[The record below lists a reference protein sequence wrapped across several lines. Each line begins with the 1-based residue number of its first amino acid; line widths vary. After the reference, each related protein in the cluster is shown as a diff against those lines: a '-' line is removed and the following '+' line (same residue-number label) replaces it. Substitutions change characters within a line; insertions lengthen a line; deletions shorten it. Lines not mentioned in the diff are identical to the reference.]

1 MLYPK
6 EKQQKN
12 IDKYVSKLAIGD
24 EVLRDKIIATE
35 KQTKPPL
42 RYSESMLIKEL
53 EKKEIGRPS
62 TYSQI
67 ITKIQDPKRDYVRK
81 ETREGKPYEY
91 YELVLIDKSIL
102 RKQLTGNLEH
112 NKNKLFPTDTGKM
125 VNQFLS
131 ENFDNI
137 FNYQFTAE
145 VETKLDKIS
154 NGDIQWNLVVD
165 NVYKLFSPIVKKLSG
180 GKVTSYKNNKKKL
193 LGKTSDNQPIY
204 AYLGKYGALVQKG
217 EKDSEECQYAGL
229 LKEQTLDT
237 ITLKDAMKLLSY
249 PKELGLINRKKVIIK
264 RGRYGFYIQHG
275 SNTCSLDKECDVDS
289 LTIKNIKQYL
299 TDNQDKVLGTYKNKD
314 IYLKT
319 GKYGPYIQYQK
330 KNYSIKNNTITLEE
344 AIEIVQYPKKI
355 GTHEKKQIVL
365 AKGKYGYYLQY
376 QKKNYS
382 LGKIDPKSI
391 TLKTAITIINTKTSK
406 KTSKK

>member
-1 MLYPK
+1 M
-6 EKQQKN
+6 
-12 IDKYVSKLAIGD
+12 IG
-24 EVLRDKIIATE
+24 VGFAWA
-35 KQTKPPL
+35 
-42 RYSESMLIKEL
+42 
-53 EKKEIGRPS
+53 
-62 TYSQI
+62 
-67 ITKIQDPKRDYVRK
+67 
-81 ETREGKPYEY
+81 
-91 YELVLIDKSIL
+91 SIL
-102 RKQLTGNLEH
+102 SLPYAMLSTSVPSK
-112 NKNKLFPTDTGKM
+112 KM
-125 VNQFLS
+125 GVYMG
-131 ENFDNI
+131 I
-137 FNYQFTAE
+137 FNF
-145 VETKLDKIS
+145 
-154 NGDIQWNLVVD
+154 
-165 NVYKLFSPIVKKLSG
+165 FIVIPQ
-180 GKVTSYKNNKKKL
+180 L
-193 LGKTSDNQPIY
+193 LAASVLGLILRHFFDNQPIY

-229 LKEQTLDT
+229 LKDQTLDT

-249 PKELGLINRKKVIIK
+249 PKELGLINKKKVIIK

-275 SNTCSLDKECDVDS
+275 NNTCSLDKECDVDS

-299 TDNQDKVLGTYKNKD
+299 TDNQDKILGTYKKKD

-330 KNYSIKNNTITLEE
+330 KNYSIKDNTITLEE
-344 AIEIVQYPKKI
+344 AIEIVQYPKKL

-391 TLKTAITIINTKTSK
+391 TLKTAITIINKKTTK